1 MAIIKALDSRVGIE
15 VSYHRIIG
23 VNINYK
29 EKQVVVCLASYLN
42 KETRSKNYAP
52 LEVVDIEVPK
62 EDFSLFIGDY
72 PIDIAYLWLK
82 ENVEGFDASTD
93 DLESVGDNDGH

>member
-1 MAIIKALDSRVGIE
+1 MAIIKALDSRVGIK

-29 EKQVVVCLASYLN
+29 DKQVVVCLASYLT
-42 KETRSKNYAP
+42 KETRSNNYAP

-62 EDFSLFIGDY
+62 EDFNLFVGDN

-82 ENVEGFDASTD
+82 ENVDGFDASED
-93 DLESVGDNDGH
+93 DLESVGDTDGS